1 MSLLPK
7 FTSKFST
14 TSDKIS
20 IGFFIDIDKLTV
32 DRDHSANTETKITL
46 KNKAGDLSYEEL
58 VL

>member
-1 MSLLPK
+1 MSVLPK
-7 FTSKFST
+7 FTSKFN

-32 DRDHSANTETKITL
+32 DRDQSANTETRITL